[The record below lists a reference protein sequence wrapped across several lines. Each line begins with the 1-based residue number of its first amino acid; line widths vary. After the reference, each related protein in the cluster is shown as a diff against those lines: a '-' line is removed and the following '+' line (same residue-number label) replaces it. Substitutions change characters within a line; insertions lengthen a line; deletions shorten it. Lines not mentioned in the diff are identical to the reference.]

1 MDSGNVFEL
10 FSQAVNEGDI
20 VKLDKILNY
29 FKTYNANL
37 KAERSNSPFF
47 KNKSIPMDFITKPVN
62 EQYGTTGTCLEV
74 ASRNGHWDILRI
86 LLQQFKYHVYEK
98 RDLISNP
105 PFNGRSAVVRE
116 KDKIFF
122 RDICSQIPITK
133 LVENLISFSDDYSV
147 WLEFIL
153 DALMSSSITR
163 ADKIVALELMG
174 AVFIFWWS
182 RNRLSRF
189 DCHLFETSPLK
200 GIQCW
205 KDALILRDATAD
217 GEPAIPNIPCVLSE
231 RLQHIYGNYLEEMTS
246 EDLELWDGQNDHGRL
261 RLVIQALFI
270 SHKILSEAN
279 PGTLSPSRLIL
290 FYHENLWHYAQ
301 FHTDFNQVMN
311 IVLFIL
317 ETCCSDVS
325 NVVSCSKHLSEHFD
339 LVIRSLFS
347 IEWIEQ
353 TFRSSPQRSD
363 QFLNVSAFLLEFTKS
378 ILKILSNMHFSKCHN
393 SKEVRKIDSRN
404 WTIFN
409 FLSSIL
415 SMLNQQDRD
424 QLINYFSDYIGIFK
438 FNRCFTTFLRVAMAD
453 ILKMAMSFSKVMTIF
468 QFFLDAGVDPNET
481 NYNGRAPIHIL
492 AKYSAIERVPFML
505 KSLLNAGAHI
515 DQATPD
521 GQTIGSILNQ
531 QRLQFHL
538 PSYYPFE
545 SLADNPLNVVLP
557 LSCYC
562 AQSIRRNGIPYQD
575 QLPVRFH
582 EIVSIH

>member
-98 RDLISNP
+98 RDFISRP
-105 PFNGRSAVVRE
+105 PFSGITANFLE

-133 LVENLISFSDDYSV
+133 LVENLISFDEDYSV

-163 ADKIVALELMG
+163 ADKIIALELMG

-182 RNRLSRF
+182 QKRISLSHWA
-189 DCHLFETSPLK
+189 DICLSK

-231 RLQHIYGNYLEEMTS
+231 RLQNIYGNYLEEMTS
-246 EDLELWDGQNDHGRL
+246 EDLELWVQQNDHGRL

-353 TFRSSPQRSD
+353 TFRSSPQGSD
-363 QFLNVSAFLLEFTKS
+363 QFLNVSAFLLEVTKS
-378 ILKILSNMHFSKCHN
+378 ILKILSYMHYSQLSHN
-393 SKEVRKIDSRN
+393 NELVWKIDYRHYAISNSLSR
-404 WTIFN
+404 
-409 FLSSIL
+409 FLP
-415 SMLNQQDRD
+415 MLNQQDRD
-424 QLINYFSDYIGIFK
+424 QLINYFSDYIGIF
-438 FNRCFTTFLRVAMAD
+438 NLNGCLTTLLRVNAERARFPYYVNVTP
-453 ILKMAMSFSKVMTIF
+453 IL

-481 NYNGRAPIHIL
+481 DTNNGQAPIHIL
-492 AKYSAIERVPFML
+492 AKYSDIKGVSIML

-545 SLADNPLNVVLP
+545 SLADYPLNVVLP

-562 AQSIRRNGIPYQD
+562 AQSIRRNGIPYED
-575 QLPVRFH
+575 QLPARFH
-582 EIVSIH
+582 EFVSIH